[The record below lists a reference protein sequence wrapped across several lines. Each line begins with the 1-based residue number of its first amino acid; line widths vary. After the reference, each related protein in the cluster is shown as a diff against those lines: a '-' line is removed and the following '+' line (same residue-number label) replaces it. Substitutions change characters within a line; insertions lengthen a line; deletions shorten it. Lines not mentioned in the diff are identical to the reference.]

1 MFNAIFR
8 FFMKIT
14 GVDRKILINPIIQ
27 KELNEISEISKSF
40 NSKMD
45 ELEKLIGHDYSDIK
59 LKHNKKNEKNNS

>member
-8 FFMKIT
+8 LFVKIT
-14 GVDRKILINPIIQ
+14 GVDRKILRNPIIQ

-45 ELEKLIGHDYSDIK
+45 ELEKLT
-59 LKHNKKNEKNNS
+59 